1 MEKVNKETGEVNPN
15 LIYSDDEL
23 EDSIDE
29 SDDNSDDN
37 SVGEKKTK

>member
-1 MEKVNKETGEVNPN
+1 METVNKETGEVNPN

-37 SVGEKKTK
+37 SKGEKKNN